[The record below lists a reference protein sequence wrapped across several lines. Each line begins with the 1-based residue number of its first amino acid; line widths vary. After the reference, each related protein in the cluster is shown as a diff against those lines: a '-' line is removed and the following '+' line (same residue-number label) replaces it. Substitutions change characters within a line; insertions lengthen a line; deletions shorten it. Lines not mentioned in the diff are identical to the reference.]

1 MVASF
6 DSTVRVHFLS
16 CVCAH
21 AFVICLYTIIFLCL
35 TYMCFYVV
43 HFVKT
48 VIPLGIVGAT
58 AGVSKLDAY
67 DVNHM

>member
-1 MVASF
+1 MCIFPHVC
-6 DSTVRVHFLS
+6 VR
-16 CVCAH
+16 

-35 TYMCFYVV
+35 TYMRFYVV
-43 HFVKT
+43 HYVET